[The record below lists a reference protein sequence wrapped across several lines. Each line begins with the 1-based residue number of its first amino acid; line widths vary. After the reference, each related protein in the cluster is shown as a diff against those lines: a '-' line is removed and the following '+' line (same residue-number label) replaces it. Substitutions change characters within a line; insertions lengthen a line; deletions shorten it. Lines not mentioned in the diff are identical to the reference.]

1 MIYDDV
7 TYDPAKHLI
16 LFIHIRKNGGSTLLT
31 RLSEV
36 LPAPPP
42 AQTARRLGMQGL
54 ESHDQGFLLMH
65 EHARRRLIHWR
76 QEIWHETRRMLG
88 LSNASMDTVAMATGH
103 VQLDSIRTGRRM
115 PLMITTT
122 RDPVDRMV
130 SEYFFTRDKV
140 VANPRPARAAKKI
153 SAWAME
159 FEPWAESLL
168 EQADRLPLNG
178 QCRYISPKGDFE
190 SARRIIDER
199 FLLAAPLSQMQ
210 RFTELLGA
218 KLNVGLTEGRRENAG
233 RSRPARFEVPAQLRS
248 RIESALAEDVALHAH
263 VSREFTALAARHG
276 V

>member
-1 MIYDDV
+1 
-7 TYDPAKHLI
+7 
-16 LFIHIRKNGGSTLLT
+16 
-31 RLSEV
+31 V
-36 LPAPPP
+36 LPARAP
-42 AQTARRLGMQGL
+42 AETARRLGMQGL

-88 LSNASMDTVAMATGH
+88 LPNASMDTVAMATGH
-103 VQLDSIRTGRRM
+103 VRVDSIRTGRRT

-140 VANPRPARAAKKI
+140 IANPRKARAAKKI

-168 EQADRLPLNG
+168 ERADELPVNG

-190 SARRIIDER
+190 TARRIIDER
-199 FLLAAPLSQMQ
+199 FLLAAPLPQMR

-218 KLNVGLTEGRRENAG
+218 KFGVDLVEGRPVNRG
-233 RSRPARFEVPAQLRS
+233 RSRPEKFEVPAKLRS
-248 RIESALAEDVALHAH
+248 RIEATLSEDCALHDH
-263 VSREFTALAARHG
+263 VTREFETLSARHG
-276 V
+276 G